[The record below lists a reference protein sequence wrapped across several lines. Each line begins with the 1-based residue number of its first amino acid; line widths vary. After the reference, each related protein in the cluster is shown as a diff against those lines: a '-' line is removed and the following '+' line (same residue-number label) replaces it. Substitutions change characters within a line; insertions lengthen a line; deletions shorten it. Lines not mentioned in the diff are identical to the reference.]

1 MAVFW
6 KYIKGLQQADNQD
19 LYTYIEM
26 PTQASNIWTLPQ
38 LKVNTANSY
47 SDATLLGNILIDD
60 SYSGYSPTFS
70 QGIKD
75 LTISK
80 STLKNVYIVG
90 SSDSDATVLWKQPS
104 SAINGIEIQVPIVF
118 DQKITMQTSLHVE
131 ETIEAKEATF
141 SSAVNA
147 GYFNATSD
155 RRLKENI
162 QSFDTAQAYKI
173 VLDTP
178 LYQFDYK
185 LNHMPSVGVMAQDLT
200 SYQFGSFNFVDN
212 IDSIGTVE
220 DHMSVHESK
229 LIYLL
234 WGAIQEQQK
243 EIELLKQKLNK

>member
-1 MAVFW
+1 
-6 KYIKGLQQADNQD
+6 
-19 LYTYIEM
+19 M
-26 PTQASNIWTLPQ
+26 PTQTSNIWTLPQ

-47 SDATLLGNILIDD
+47 SDAIFLGNVLIDD
-60 SYSGYSPTFS
+60 SNSSYSPTFAQS
-70 QGIKD
+70 IKN
-75 LTISK
+75 LTINK

-90 SSDSDATVLWKQPS
+90 SNDNDATVLWKQPS
-104 SAINGIEIQVPIVF
+104 AATNGIEIQVPIVF
-118 DQKITMQTSLHVE
+118 DQKITIQASLHVE
-131 ETIEAKEATF
+131 ETLEAKEATF

-162 QSFDTAQAYKI
+162 QSLDTAQAYQI
-173 VLDTP
+173 VLNTP

-200 SYQFGSFNFVDN
+200 NYQFGSFNFVDN
-212 IDSIGTVE
+212 IDSTGTAE

-243 EIELLKQKLNK
+243 EIELLKQKINK